1 RSWPAPPFWA
11 LPDISSTRAPFAEKG
26 ARGSILEGQPVQP
39 QGGDA
44 DRTAFGVLLD
54 AVDGL
59 SVRKGGQPPLQPQR
73 IAARRRRRSDALVS
87 PNDVDI
93 GLALAAAQARAVR
106 LEHGG
111 QP

>member
-44 DRTAFGVLLD
+44 DRTAFGALLD
-54 AVDGL
+54 AADGL
-59 SVRKGGQPPLQPQR
+59 SVRKGGQPPFQPQR
-73 IAARRRRRSDALVS
+73 IAARRRHRSDALFS

-93 GLALAAAQARAVR
+93 RLSLTAAQARAAR
-106 LEHGG
+106 LEHS
-111 QP
+111 P